1 MEVHI
6 YGERFGEK
14 GLKECLCQM
23 FGPPYWPLPLDQLP
37 ALVRFHEIQAGD
49 VFLLEDQIR
58 VQTLRGVH
66 PGGSILYRLEEVTQ
80 ESEPASVV
88 YGLDCELTDAMLPK
102 LKEFAGACG
111 LLICD
116 ACYTEE
122 ELMFRQGWGH
132 GSIERCRKLRQASGA
147 QQALSCIMNGAI
159 RIRFCESRRKCHW
172 RRIQPVCLRGKAWLS
187 KYMAMTDDNR
197 KTKIRFGE

>member
-1 MEVHI
+1 MGNV
-6 YGERFGEK
+6 FGEK
-14 GLKECLCQM
+14 GLKECLCRM

-49 VFLLEDQIR
+49 VFFA
-58 VQTLRGVH
+58 
-66 PGGSILYRLEEVTQ
+66 GGSDPGADTPWRTSGREHLIPAGGGNAG
-80 ESEPASVV
+80 SEPASVV

-116 ACYTEE
+116 ACYTEA
-122 ELMFRQGWGH
+122 ELMLRQGWGTWFH
-132 GSIERCRKLRQASGA
+132 RTVPEAASGKRRRSRRF
-147 QQALSCIMNGAI
+147 SCIMNGAI

-172 RRIQPVCLRGKAWLS
+172 RRIRPVCLRGKAWLS
-187 KYMAMTDDNR
+187 GYMDNDR
-197 KTKIRFGE
+197 